1 MTCLMDE
8 EKQEHVSIQT
18 FGRRFWKWKN
28 LLKTHILTADETN
41 IVNKK
46 TCNKV
51 FFLTEWYAKMMIQ
64 K

>member
-46 TCNKV
+46 N
-51 FFLTEWYAKMMIQ
+51 M
-64 K
+64 